1 MSGKV
6 QARSVLHMTVI
17 DGMERQPEGFDQQS
31 GKSYMNFN
39 SFMAEVPII
48 ETSPLISI

>member
-17 DGMERQPEGFDQQS
+17 DGMERQTEGFDQQS
-31 GKSYMNFN
+31 GKSKN
-39 SFMAEVPII
+39 EK
-48 ETSPLISI
+48 PL